1 MEPAGE
7 LAARLGLPA
16 TDRALLE
23 RALIHG
29 SFTNEHPE
37 EPGGSNERLEFLGD
51 AVVSLVISEALFER
65 HPDEDE
71 GALTARRA
79 ALVSTRALARVA
91 RRLRL
96 DELIVLGQGAERTGE
111 RSRASVQAAT
121 FEAVTAAVYLS
132 QGFEATRQWLTSL
145 FEHELDEQ
153 APVARLKSPKSRLQE
168 ISYVRW
174 GAPPTYRLVSAIGPD
189 HAKRYVVDVVVGD
202 GVLGRGE
209 GGNRRDAETE
219 AAAHAIDVLEADAR
233 DARPE
238 GATEE
243 APPDAGPVASPGEAV
258 EGDASAGD
266 AGEEPGT

>member
-16 TDRALLE
+16 NARALLE

-51 AVVSLVISEALFER
+51 AVVSLVISEALFTR
-65 HPDEDE
+65 HPEEDE

-79 ALVSTRALARVA
+79 ALVSTRALARVT
-91 RRLRL
+91 RRLHL

-111 RSRASVQAAT
+111 RGRASVQAAT
-121 FEAVTAAVYLS
+121 FEAVAAAVYLS
-132 QGFEATRQWLTSL
+132 EGFEAARDWLTAL
-145 FEHELDEQ
+145 FADELDEQ

-174 GAPPTYRLVSAIGPD
+174 GSPPSYRLVSAMGPD
-189 HAKRYVVDVVVGD
+189 HAKRYVVEVVLGEQ
-202 GVLGRGE
+202 VLGRGE

-219 AAAHAIDVLEADAR
+219 AAAQAMAVLLD
-233 DARPE
+233 D
-238 GATEE
+238 
-243 APPDAGPVASPGEAV
+243 VASDEPSAGA
-258 EGDASAGD
+258 ASARRAPEDEAAHAAGMVARED
-266 AGEEPGT
+266 ADS

>member
-1 MEPAGE
+1 MDRAGQ
-7 LAARLGLPA
+7 LAERLGLPL

-51 AVVSLVISEALFER
+51 AVVSLVISEALFAR

-91 RRLRL
+91 RRLGL
-96 DELIVLGQGAERTGE
+96 DELIVLGQGAERSGE
-111 RSRASVQAAT
+111 RGRASVQAAT
-121 FEAVTAAVYLS
+121 FEAVAAGVYLS
-132 QGFEATRQWLTSL
+132 QGYGVTRDWLTAL
-145 FEHELDEQ
+145 FADELAEQ

-174 GAPPTYRLVSAIGPD
+174 GSPPSYRLVSATGPE
-189 HAKRYVVDVVVGD
+189 HAKRYVVDVVAGD
-202 GVLGRGE
+202 EVLGRGE

-219 AAAHAIDVLEADAR
+219 AAARAIEVLEAGSAP
-233 DARPE
+233 AEAVIPE
-238 GATEE
+238 GEPAAEVATTGENDG
-243 APPDAGPVASPGEAV
+243 PAGAATVERGE
-258 EGDASAGD
+258 
-266 AGEEPGT
+266 PRR